1 MSDFQVFFGVNI
13 IPCSHVG
20 ACSIEQKIKLIV
32 RRFQVNDD
40 FNDIRIE
47 LLGVTLRDCFNQ
59 IQHLNAHHIFNCRR
73 LQLGLEVFLA
83 QLLHGLQCLEILV
96 LIDVGVNVG
105 FHYDLVFTYS
115 LVQNLAI
122 RDQKALIVL
131 GKLGDFGLV
140 FRNLFV
146 QLNNV
151 VLLLLLFFQII
162 LNLLLLSL
170 KLNSLEFDH
179 LFCL

>member
-1 MSDFQVFFGVNI
+1 M
-13 IPCSHVG
+13 
-20 ACSIEQKIKLIV
+20 
-32 RRFQVNDD
+32 
-40 FNDIRIE
+40 
-47 LLGVTLRDCFNQ
+47 
-59 IQHLNAHHIFNCRR
+59 
-73 LQLGLEVFLA
+73 
-83 QLLHGLQCLEILV
+83 

-146 QLNNV
+146 
-151 VLLLLLFFQII
+151 
-162 LNLLLLSL
+162 
-170 KLNSLEFDH
+170 
-179 LFCL
+179 